1 MEQAYDGA
9 VGETSQLES
18 HAGYTYC
25 AIAALSYLDRLPPC
39 ITNPWTSPADEYKVR
54 GLTKL
59 DDTIRWCMMR
69 QVTILAHE
77 SGKDGGAS
85 DDDDSEEETEEEIK
99 KKEEMA
105 DSVTNLRTLMRD
117 HKQYIGCNG
126 RLNKDPDTCYSFWV
140 GASLDVSYWSVFL
153 LVPS

>member
-1 MEQAYDGA
+1 MLTGQAYDGA
-9 VGETSQLES
+9 IGETSQLES

-39 ITNPWTSPADEYKVR
+39 IINPWTSPADGYKLR

-69 QVTILAHE
+69 QVTVLASE
-77 SGKDGGAS
+77 SDKSGAAS
-85 DDDDSEEETEEEIK
+85 DDESEEETEEAIAKKNEI
-99 KKEEMA
+99 A
-105 DSVTNLRTLMRD
+105 GAATNLRALVRD
-117 HKQYIGCNG
+117 HKHYIGCNG

-140 GASLDVSYWSVFL
+140 GASLDVS
-153 LVPS
+153 